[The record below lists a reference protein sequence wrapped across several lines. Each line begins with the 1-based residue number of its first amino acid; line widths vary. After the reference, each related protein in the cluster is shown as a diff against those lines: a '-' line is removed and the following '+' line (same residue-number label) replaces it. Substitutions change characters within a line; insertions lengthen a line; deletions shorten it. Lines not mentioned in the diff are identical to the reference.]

1 MTITKKAFIGILS
14 LTAAVLLA
22 ACSGNT
28 NQGGNTSSSQNTQ
41 GQTSQSAQNQ
51 TSQSS
56 AASSSNQPSSSSNA
70 GQATSLDGRY
80 QATDHDGDQHVLE
93 INGTT
98 GTWTETEVDGDKEIK
113 QVQVDAANQ
122 RLIVGDD
129 AKSYRQNGNQLIV
142 DELDDDPDTL
152 TFTKQ

>member
-56 AASSSNQPSSSSNA
+56 AASSSNQPSSSNA
-70 GQATSLDGRY
+70 GQATNLDGRY
-80 QATDHDGDQHVLE
+80 QATMMV
-93 INGTT
+93 T
-98 GTWTETEVDGDKEIK
+98 
-113 QVQVDAANQ
+113 
-122 RLIVGDD
+122 
-129 AKSYRQNGNQLIV
+129 SMS
-142 DELDDDPDTL
+142 
-152 TFTKQ
+152 